1 MLIVSLAVAAFFVLL
16 GVLFARGKG
25 ADLIAGYNTM
35 SAREKE
41 KVDEKKLCGIMS
53 KMMFSLAAC
62 FVVAAC
68 GSLLHVKALYWIGAV
83 LFLVVIVVGVIR
95 MNTGDR
101 CKK

>member
-1 MLIVSLAVAAFFVLL
+1 MLVVSLIVAAFFILL

-41 KVDEKKLCGIMS
+41 KVDKKKLCGIMS

-62 FVVAAC
+62 FVVAAL
-68 GSLLHVKALYWIGAV
+68 GEVFHVKALYWVGMV
-83 LFLVVIVVGVIR
+83 LFLAVIIGGVVY